1 MKRQQNVYD
10 LVGLADPKHVH
21 YAKVNAILKKH
32 HEDRAK
38 ESGLNDRSAK
48 LVELK
53 DAEEKS
59 FYSELVKV
67 YINRSLKES
76 ILLIYSGTIYFV
88 QLNDTTKSASL
99 LVQPFSLLD
108 DLNRVIFS
116 ETYDKFLAL
125 KLRDMRKTSGNRDH
139 LVFELKDREL
149 FADFVMEY
157 AEDEEDEIL
166 FEANEEFSMI
176 VNSSP
181 VWFSFADVERCKK

>member
-1 MKRQQNVYD
+1 M
-10 LVGLADPKHVH
+10 
-21 YAKVNAILKKH
+21 
-32 HEDRAK
+32 
-38 ESGLNDRSAK
+38 
-48 LVELK
+48 
-53 DAEEKS
+53 
-59 FYSELVKV
+59 
-67 YINRSLKES
+67 
-76 ILLIYSGTIYFV
+76 
-88 QLNDTTKSASL
+88 
-99 LVQPFSLLD
+99 QPFSLLD

-181 VWFSFADVERCKK
+181 VWFSFADVERCKKQDSKKQLK